1 MQLVLHQLC
10 SPQKGKL
17 KLNPTRI
24 NLRPFCKPMSRFSR
38 EAVGNLL
45 SNAVKYSPPETF
57 VAIEAVETNSEI
69 QIIVRDRGYGIPK
82 NSQAHIF
89 KKFYRLERDAAS
101 ETDGTGLG
109 LSFVKEVAEKQGG
122 RVTIESDE
130 GSGSTFILRLH
141 YQTDLSHS
149 K

>member
-1 MQLVLHQLC
+1 LQLVLHQLC

-109 LSFVKEVAEKQGG
+109 YPSSKKWRKNRSGG
-122 RVTIESDE
+122 KTGRACYN
-130 GSGSTFILRLH
+130 R
-141 YQTDLSHS
+141 
-149 K
+149 KR